1 MSDYIVERENMLK
14 NKRYLIY
21 SLPVIG
27 LIISLFI
34 GRYPIDIKTVFQVIS
49 KGIFH
54 TNQEVI
60 ATDFSL
66 IWDVRMPRAILAIM
80 VGGSLGISGAALQ
93 GLFRNPL
100 VDSSLLGVSSG
111 AGFGAALAIILFSNV
126 FSIYILAFVF
136 SMIAVMISVRVGK
149 INNYTSTILLVLG
162 GVIVSSIFSSL
173 ISFLKYL
180 ADPYNELPSIIF
192 WMMGSLANAS
202 YKEILISG
210 FPMIIGV
217 SGLVLV
223 RWRINVLSMGE
234 KEAQSLGINIKFYRG
249 LIIVCASLATAGA
262 VAVCGIIS
270 WIGLVIPHIGRML
283 VGNDNQKLL
292 PVSIALGGFMLLFI
306 DVLGRII
313 TGGELPLNI
322 LTALIGGP
330 FYIYLLKK
338 TKAGAWL

>member
-1 MSDYIVERENMLK
+1 MLK
-14 NKRYLIY
+14 HKRYLIY
-21 SLPVIG
+21 LLPIIG
-27 LIISLFI
+27 LIVSLFI

-54 TNQEVI
+54 TNQKI
-60 ATDFSL
+60 SATDFSL

-217 SGLVLV
+217 TGLVLV

-306 DVLGRII
+306 DVLGRIL

>member
-1 MSDYIVERENMLK
+1 MLK
-14 NKRYLIY
+14 HKRYLIY
-21 SLPVIG
+21 LLPIIG
-27 LIISLFI
+27 LIVSLFI

-49 KGIFH
+49 KGVFH
-54 TNQEVI
+54 TNQEI
-60 ATDFSL
+60 SATDFSL

-217 SGLVLV
+217 TGLVLV

-306 DVLGRII
+306 DVLGRIL

>member
-1 MSDYIVERENMLK
+1 MLK
-14 NKRYLIY
+14 HKRYLIY
-21 SLPVIG
+21 LLPIIG
-27 LIISLFI
+27 LIVSLFI

-54 TNQEVI
+54 TNQEI
-60 ATDFSL
+60 SATDFSL

-217 SGLVLV
+217 TGLVLV

-306 DVLGRII
+306 DVLGRIL

>member
-1 MSDYIVERENMLK
+1 MLK
-14 NKRYLIY
+14 HKRYLIY
-21 SLPVIG
+21 LLPIIG
-27 LIISLFI
+27 LIVSLFI

-54 TNQEVI
+54 TNQEI
-60 ATDFSL
+60 SATDFSL

-217 SGLVLV
+217 TGLVLV

-306 DVLGRII
+306 DVLGRIL

-322 LTALIGGP
+322 LTALSGGP

>member
-1 MSDYIVERENMLK
+1 MPDYLVERESMLK
-14 NKRYLIY
+14 HKRYLIY
-21 SLPVIG
+21 LLPIIG
-27 LIISLFI
+27 LIVSLFI

-49 KGIFH
+49 KGVFH
-54 TNQEVI
+54 TNQEI
-60 ATDFSL
+60 SATDFSL

-217 SGLVLV
+217 TGLVLV

-306 DVLGRII
+306 DVLGRIL